1 MGHRIVSFL
10 NILIFL
16 LIAGLLA
23 ASAVLAAPAPAGDH
37 LAISGLVTDPM
48 GKGLKEVEVEVL
60 VNGQHVKPTGK
71 EAEISTGKPG
81 GFVADF
87 ILPPGTLP
95 AAKVEVKAAKP
106 SWKAI
111 PATPV
116 KVVDAGV
123 DAQGNKLFQAAR
135 NLTLNRTTTPG
146 FWIASLILLLVYV
159 VISLELM
166 HRTLVSFLG
175 AALIIFITYTL
186 GTWDKSF
193 YIISFDDAIAA
204 IDLNVIFLLMGMMIF
219 VGVMKKTGMFQ
230 FLAYKAYALAKGNVF
245 VLVFILQVI
254 TAVVSAFLDN
264 VTTML
269 LMIPVTIEI
278 AVTLKINPLVLLI
291 PEVFAS
297 NVGGT
302 ATLIGDPPNILI
314 GSYAGLTFGQF
325 VANLALVCAG
335 CLIVTSFFYLWW
347 YKKDYLKAE
356 VKDIPRTIAYLKE
369 EYQITNK
376 KLTIQ
381 SLMLLG
387 FTILLFALHGL
398 LHMPVSIAALIGSLV
413 LLAISGEDIVEMLE
427 HEVEWP
433 TLVFFIGLFM
443 VIAGAE
449 ETGLIQ
455 MIANWVK
462 DLSGGNLTTAIILVL
477 WVSAIASAFID
488 NIPFTATMLPIIAF
502 LNQTIP
508 GAESGVLWWSLA
520 LGACLGG
527 NGTMIG
533 ASANVV
539 TVGLAEK
546 AGYHISFIDL
556 HEGLLVAHDDHGC
569 HCHGLSADRLLRPEI
584 LRFWTKEPYRTN
596 SKASSEGRI
605 SRPGEAWPGSET

>member
-1 MGHRIVSFL
+1 MQVKRNLAVAI
-10 NILIFL
+10 
-16 LIAGLLA
+16 LLA
-23 ASAVLAAPAPAGDH
+23 GSLVVFASSALAVASQPATGDR
-37 LAISGLVTDPM
+37 LTVSGLATDPM

-60 VNGQHVKPTGK
+60 VNGRHVKPTGK
-71 EAEISTGKPG
+71 EAEVITGKPG

-95 AAKVEVKAAKP
+95 GARVEMKAAKP
-106 SWKAI
+106 SWKPI

-116 KVVDAGV
+116 QVVEVGA

-135 NLTLNRTTTPG
+135 NLTLNRTITPG
-146 FWIASLILLLVYV
+146 FWIAALVLLLVYV

-166 HRTLVSFLG
+166 HRTLVAFLG
-175 AALIIFITYTL
+175 AAFILFVTYTM
-186 GTWDKSF
+186 GTFDKSF
-193 YIISFDDAIAA
+193 YIISFDDAMGA
-204 IDLNVIFLLMGMMIF
+204 IDLNVIFLLMGMMLF

-245 VLVFILQVI
+245 ALSLILQVI
-254 TAVVSAFLDN
+254 TAILSAFLDN

-269 LMIPVTIEI
+269 LVLPVTIEI
-278 AVTLKINPLVLLI
+278 AVTLKINPLTLLI

-297 NVGGT
+297 NIGGA

-325 VANLALVCAG
+325 IRNLALVCTI
-335 CLIVTSFFYLWW
+335 CLAVSSLWYLWW
-347 YKKDYLKAE
+347 HKKDYLKAE
-356 VKDIPRTIAYLKE
+356 VKDVPRTIAYLRE

-376 KLTIQ
+376 KLMIQ

-398 LHMPVSIAALIGSLV
+398 FHMPVSIAALIGSLV
-413 LLAISGEDIVEMLE
+413 LLTISGEDIVEMLE

-462 DLSGGNLTTAIILVL
+462 DVSGGNLTAAIIIVL

-546 AGYHISFIDL
+546 AGYHISFLEYLKACWWPMMITVTISMVY
-556 HEGLLVAHDDHGC
+556 LLIA
-569 HCHGLSADRLLRPEI
+569 
-584 LRFWTKEPYRTN
+584 Y
-596 SKASSEGRI
+596 
-605 SRPGEAWPGSET
+605 

>member
-1 MGHRIVSFL
+1 MRTRLVSCTY
-10 NILIFL
+10 ILILLVTAVFL
-16 LIAGLLA
+16 SSSATLA
-23 ASAVLAAPAPAGDH
+23 ASTPPGDH
-37 LAISGLVTDPM
+37 LAISGLVTNVM

-60 VNGQHVKPTGK
+60 VNGQHVKPVSK
-71 EAEISTGKPG
+71 DAEVATGKPG

-87 ILPPGTLP
+87 LLPAGTLP
-95 AAKVEVKAAKP
+95 AAKVEVKAYKH
-106 SWKAI
+106 SWQ
-111 PATPV
+111 PVSATVV
-116 KVVDAGV
+116 KVVEAGA
-123 DAQGNKLFQAAR
+123 DAQGNRLFQANQ
-135 NLTLNRTTTPG
+135 NLTMHRTITVG
-146 FWIASLILLLVYV
+146 FWIAALILLLVYV

-175 AALIIFITYTL
+175 AALILLITYTL

-193 YIISFDDAIAA
+193 FIISFDDAMGA
-204 IDLNVIFLLMGMMIF
+204 IDLNVIFLLLGMMLF

-245 VLVFILQVI
+245 VLSAILQVI

-269 LMIPVTIEI
+269 LVLPVTIEI

-291 PEVFAS
+291 PETFAS

-325 VANLALVCAG
+325 VQNLTLVCTISLVAST
-335 CLIVTSFFYLWW
+335 LYFLWW
-347 YKKDYLKAE
+347 HKKDYLKAE
-356 VKDIPRTIAYLKE
+356 VKDIPRTIEFLKE
-369 EYQITNK
+369 QYKITNK
-376 KLTIQ
+376 KLMIQ
-381 SLMLLG
+381 GLLLLG
-387 FTILLFALHGL
+387 ITILLFALHGF
-398 LHMPVSIAALIGSLV
+398 LHMPVSVAALVGSLV
-413 LLAISGEDIVEMLE
+413 LMAISGEDIVEMLE
-427 HEVEWP
+427 KEVEWP

-455 MIANWVK
+455 VIANFVK
-462 DLSGGNLTTAIILVL
+462 DVSKGNLTAAIIIVL

-508 GAESGVLWWSLA
+508 GAESGVLWWSLS

-546 AGYHISFIDL
+546 AGYHISFVEYMKACWWPMMITVTICMVY
-556 HEGLLVAHDDHGC
+556 LLIA
-569 HCHGLSADRLLRPEI
+569 
-584 LRFWTKEPYRTN
+584 Y
-596 SKASSEGRI
+596 
-605 SRPGEAWPGSET
+605 

>member
-1 MGHRIVSFL
+1 LTFL
-10 NILIFL
+10 VITGVL
-16 LIAGLLA
+16 
-23 ASAVLAAPAPAGDH
+23 SATTVIAAPAPAPGDH
-37 LAISGLVTDPM
+37 LAVSALVTDPM

-60 VNGQHVKPTGK
+60 VNGRHVKPVGK
-71 EAEISTGKPG
+71 AEEVATGKPG

-95 AAKVEVKAAKP
+95 AAKVEVKAHKP
-106 SWKAI
+106 SWKPI
-111 PATPV
+111 PATAVPV
-116 KVVDAGV
+116 VEAGA

-135 NLTLNRTTTPG
+135 NLTMNRTITPG

-193 YIISFDDAIAA
+193 YIISFDEAIGA

-245 VLVFILQVI
+245 VLIFILQII

-314 GSYAGLTFGQF
+314 GSYAALTFGQF
-325 VANLALVCAG
+325 VQNLSLVCAG
-335 CLIVTSFFYLWW
+335 CLIITSFFYLWW
-347 YKKDYLKAE
+347 YKKDYLQAE
-356 VKDIPRTIAYLKE
+356 VKDIPRTIAYLKS

-376 KLTIQ
+376 KLAIQ

-398 LHMPVSIAALIGSLV
+398 LHMPVSVAALIGSLI
-413 LLAISGEDIVEMLE
+413 LLAVSGEDIVEMLE

-433 TLVFFIGLFM
+433 TLIFFIGLFM

-546 AGYHISFIDL
+546 AGYHISFITYMKACWWPMMITVAIAMVY
-556 HEGLLVAHDDHGC
+556 LLIA
-569 HCHGLSADRLLRPEI
+569 
-584 LRFWTKEPYRTN
+584 Y
-596 SKASSEGRI
+596 
-605 SRPGEAWPGSET
+605 

>member
-1 MGHRIVSFL
+1 MRQRMVFCL

-37 LAISGLVTDPM
+37 LAISGMVTNPM
-48 GKGLKEVEVEVL
+48 GKGIKEVEVEVL
-60 VNGQHVKPTGK
+60 VNGRHVKPTAK
-71 EAEISTGKPG
+71 EAEVITGKPG

-106 SWKAI
+106 SWKSI

-116 KVVDAGV
+116 KVVEAGA
-123 DAQGNKLFQAAR
+123 DAQGNKLFQAVQ
-135 NLTLNRTTTPG
+135 NLTLNRTTTAG

-186 GTWDKSF
+186 GHWDRSF
-193 YIISFDDAIAA
+193 YIISFDDAIGA

-245 VLVFILQVI
+245 VLAFILQVI

-278 AVTLKINPLVLLI
+278 AVTLKINPLALLI

-314 GSYAGLTFGQF
+314 GSYAGLSFGQF
-325 VANLALVCAG
+325 VTNLALVCTV
-335 CLIVTSFFYLWW
+335 CLIVTSFFFLWW
-347 YKKDYLKAE
+347 QKKDYRGAE
-356 VKDIPRTIAYLKE
+356 VKDVARTIAYLKT

-376 KLTIQ
+376 KLMIQ
-381 SLMLLG
+381 SLLMLG

-398 LHMPVSIAALIGSLV
+398 FHMPVSVAALVGSLV

-488 NIPFTATMLPIIAF
+488 NIPFTATMLPIVAF

-539 TVGLAEK
+539 TVGLSEK
-546 AGYHISFIDL
+546 AGYHISFMAYMKACWWPMMITVTIAMVY
-556 HEGLLVAHDDHGC
+556 LLIA
-569 HCHGLSADRLLRPEI
+569 
-584 LRFWTKEPYRTN
+584 Y
-596 SKASSEGRI
+596 
-605 SRPGEAWPGSET
+605 

>member
-1 MGHRIVSFL
+1 MQL
-10 NILIFL
+10 NRNL
-16 LIAGLLA
+16 AVAMLLA
-23 ASAVLAAPAPAGDH
+23 VFLVVFAGSPSVGASQPATGDR
-37 LAISGLVTDPM
+37 LTVSGLVTNPM

-71 EAEISTGKPG
+71 EAEVVTGKPG

-106 SWKAI
+106 SWKPI

-116 KVVDAGV
+116 KVVEAGV
-123 DAQGNKLFQAAR
+123 DAQGNRLFQAAQ
-135 NLTLNRTTTPG
+135 NLTLNRTITPG
-146 FWIASLILLLVYV
+146 FWIAALVLLLVYV

-166 HRTLVSFLG
+166 HRTLVAFLG
-175 AALIIFITYTL
+175 AALILFVTYTL
-186 GTWDKSF
+186 GTFDKSF
-193 YIISFDDAIAA
+193 YIISFDDAMGA
-204 IDLNVIFLLMGMMIF
+204 IDLNVIFLLMGMMLF
-219 VGVMKKTGMFQ
+219 VGVMKRTGMFQ

-245 VLVFILQVI
+245 VLSLILQVI
-254 TAVVSAFLDN
+254 TAVLSAFLDN

-269 LMIPVTIEI
+269 LVLPVTIEI
-278 AVTLKINPLVLLI
+278 AVTLKINPLTLLV

-325 VANLALVCAG
+325 VQNLTLVCTI
-335 CLIVTSFFYLWW
+335 CLAVSSLWYLWW
-347 YKKDYLKAE
+347 HKKDYLKAE
-356 VKDIPRTIAYLKE
+356 VKDIPRTIAYLKD
-369 EYQITNK
+369 EYKITNK
-376 KLTIQ
+376 KLTVQ
-381 SLMLLG
+381 GLLLLA
-387 FTILLFALHGL
+387 FTIGLFATHGI
-398 LHMPVSIAALIGSLV
+398 LHMQVSVAALIGSLILV
-413 LLAISGEDIVEMLE
+413 AVSRVDIVELLE
-427 HEVEWP
+427 KEVEWP

-462 DLSGGNLTTAIILVL
+462 DVSQGNLTAAIIIVL

-546 AGYHISFIDL
+546 AGYHISFLAYMKACWWPMMITVTISMVY
-556 HEGLLVAHDDHGC
+556 LLIA
-569 HCHGLSADRLLRPEI
+569 
-584 LRFWTKEPYRTN
+584 Y
-596 SKASSEGRI
+596 
-605 SRPGEAWPGSET
+605 

>member
-1 MGHRIVSFL
+1 M
-10 NILIFL
+10 
-16 LIAGLLA
+16 LA
-23 ASAVLAAPAPAGDH
+23 ASVVFAAPAPAGDR
-37 LAISGLVTDPM
+37 LTVSGLVTDPM

-60 VNGQHVKPTGK
+60 VNGQYHKPVGK
-71 EAEISTGKPG
+71 EAAIITGKPG
-81 GFVADF
+81 GYVADF

-95 AAKVEVKAAKP
+95 AAKVEVKAVKP
-106 SWKAI
+106 SWKPV

-116 KVVDAGV
+116 KLVEAGV
-123 DAQGNKLFQAAR
+123 DAEGHRLFQGTQ
-135 NLTLNRTTTPG
+135 NLTLNRTITPG
-146 FWIASLILLLVYV
+146 FWIAALVLLLVYV

-193 YIISFDDAIAA
+193 YIISFDDAMAA

-325 VANLALVCAG
+325 VQNLSLVCTV
-335 CLIVTSFFYLWW
+335 CLIVTSFFFLWW
-347 YKKDYLKAE
+347 HKKDYLKAE

-376 KLTIQ
+376 KLMIQ

-387 FTILLFALHGL
+387 FTILLFALHGF

-413 LLAISGEDIVEMLE
+413 LLAISGQDIVEMLE

-462 DLSGGNLTTAIILVL
+462 DVSGGNLTAAIIIVL

-546 AGYHISFIDL
+546 AGYHISFMAYLKACWWPMMITVTIAMVY
-556 HEGLLVAHDDHGC
+556 LLIA
-569 HCHGLSADRLLRPEI
+569 
-584 LRFWTKEPYRTN
+584 Y
-596 SKASSEGRI
+596 
-605 SRPGEAWPGSET
+605 

>member
-1 MGHRIVSFL
+1 
-10 NILIFL
+10 
-16 LIAGLLA
+16 
-23 ASAVLAAPAPAGDH
+23 
-37 LAISGLVTDPM
+37 
-48 GKGLKEVEVEVL
+48 
-60 VNGQHVKPTGK
+60 
-71 EAEISTGKPG
+71 
-81 GFVADF
+81 
-87 ILPPGTLP
+87 
-95 AAKVEVKAAKP
+95 
-106 SWKAI
+106 
-111 PATPV
+111 
-116 KVVDAGV
+116 
-123 DAQGNKLFQAAR
+123 
-135 NLTLNRTTTPG
+135 
-146 FWIASLILLLVYV
+146 
-159 VISLELM
+159 
-166 HRTLVSFLG
+166 
-175 AALIIFITYTL
+175 
-186 GTWDKSF
+186 
-193 YIISFDDAIAA
+193 
-204 IDLNVIFLLMGMMIF
+204 MGMMIF

-230 FLAYKAYALAKGNVF
+230 FLAFKAYATAKGNVF

-314 GSYAGLTFGQF
+314 GSYANLSFGQF
-325 VANLALVCAG
+325 VQNLALVCSV
-335 CLIVTSFFYLWW
+335 CLIITSFFYLWW

-356 VKDIPRTIAYLKE
+356 VKDIPRTIAYLKS

-376 KLTIQ
+376 KLAIQ

-398 LHMPVSIAALIGSLV
+398 FHMPVSVAALIGSLV

-546 AGYHISFIDL
+546 AGCHISFMAYLKACWWPMMITVTIAMVY
-556 HEGLLVAHDDHGC
+556 LLIA
-569 HCHGLSADRLLRPEI
+569 
-584 LRFWTKEPYRTN
+584 Y
-596 SKASSEGRI
+596 
-605 SRPGEAWPGSET
+605 

>member
-1 MGHRIVSFL
+1 MHRKIRFS
-10 NILIFL
+10 L
-16 LIAGLLA
+16 LSLAVLL
-23 ASAVLAAPAPAGDH
+23 SAVFCLSSLAVAAPAPAPGDH
-37 LAISGLVTDPM
+37 LAISGLVTNPM

-71 EAEISTGKPG
+71 DAEITTGKPG

-106 SWKAI
+106 SWKPI

-116 KVVDAGV
+116 KVVEAGA
-123 DAQGNKLFQAAR
+123 DAQGNKLFQAAQ
-135 NLTLNRTTTPG
+135 NLTLNRTTTAG
-146 FWIASLILLLVYV
+146 FWIAALILLLVYV

-175 AALIIFITYTL
+175 AAIILFVTYTL
-186 GTWDKSF
+186 GSWDKSF
-193 YIISFDDAIAA
+193 YIISFDDAMGA
-204 IDLNVIFLLMGMMIF
+204 IDLNVIFLLMGMMLF

-230 FLAYKAYALAKGNVF
+230 FLAFKAYALAKGNVF
-245 VLVFILQVI
+245 VLSFVLQIV
-254 TAVVSAFLDN
+254 TAVISAFLDN

-269 LMIPVTIEI
+269 LVLPVTIEI
-278 AVTLKINPLVLLI
+278 AVTLKINPLTLLV
-291 PEVFAS
+291 PEAFAS

-325 VANLALVCAG
+325 VQNLSLICSISLVASSIF
-335 CLIVTSFFYLWW
+335 LVWW
-347 YKKDYLKAE
+347 NKKEYLKAE
-356 VKDIPRTIAYLKE
+356 VKDVPRTIAFLRE

-376 KLTIQ
+376 KLMIQ
-381 SLMLLG
+381 GLLLLG
-387 FTILLFALHGL
+387 FTILLFALHGF
-398 LHMPVSIAALIGSLV
+398 LHMQVAVAALIGSL
-413 LLAISGEDIVEMLE
+413 LLVAISGEDIVELLE
-427 HEVEWP
+427 KEVEWP

-455 MIANWVK
+455 VIANWVK

-488 NIPFTATMLPIIAF
+488 NIPFTATMLPIVAF

-508 GAESGVLWWSLA
+508 GAESGVLWWSLS

-546 AGYHISFIDL
+546 AGYHISFVQYMKACWWPMMITVTIAMVY
-556 HEGLLVAHDDHGC
+556 LLIA
-569 HCHGLSADRLLRPEI
+569 
-584 LRFWTKEPYRTN
+584 Y
-596 SKASSEGRI
+596 
-605 SRPGEAWPGSET
+605 

>member
-1 MGHRIVSFL
+1 MGKRLTSFL
-10 NILIFL
+10 DICVCL
-16 LIAGLLA
+16 LIAGFLA
-23 ASAVLAAPAPAGDH
+23 GPAVAAGPPAPAGDH
-37 LAISGLVTDPM
+37 LAISGLVTNPM
-48 GKGLKEVEVEVL
+48 GKGVKEAEIEVL
-60 VNGQHVKPTGK
+60 VNGRQVKPQGQ
-71 EAEISTGKPG
+71 EAEIVTGKPG
-81 GFVADF
+81 DYVADF

-95 AAKVEVKAAKP
+95 AAKVEVKATKP
-106 SWKAI
+106 SWKPVLPI
-111 PATPV
+111 QV
-116 KVVDAGV
+116 KVLDAGK
-123 DAQGNKLFQAAR
+123 DTQGNRLFQAVQ
-135 NLTLNRTTTPG
+135 NLTMERTVTAG
-146 FWIASLILLLVYV
+146 FWIASIILFLVYV

-186 GTWDKSF
+186 GHWDKSF
-193 YIISFDDAIAA
+193 YIISFDDAMAA
-204 IDLNVIFLLMGMMIF
+204 IDLNVVFLLMGMMLF

-230 FLAYKAYALAKGNVF
+230 FLAYKAYALARGNVF
-245 VLVFILQVI
+245 VLSLVLQIV

-269 LMIPVTIEI
+269 LVLPVTIEI

-291 PEVFAS
+291 PETFAS

-325 VANLALVCAG
+325 VQNLALVSMVSLAVSS
-335 CLIVTSFFYLWW
+335 LFLLWW
-347 YKKDYLKAE
+347 NKREYLKAE
-356 VKDIPRTIAYLKE
+356 VKDVARTIGYLKE
-369 EYQITNK
+369 EYQITDK
-376 KLTIQ
+376 KLMIQ

-387 FTILLFALHGL
+387 CTILLFALHGF
-398 LHMPVSIAALIGSLV
+398 LHMQVSVAALFGSLV
-413 LLAISGEDIVEMLE
+413 LLAVSGEDIVEMLE
-427 HEVEWP
+427 NEVEWP
-433 TLVFFIGLFM
+433 TLVFFIALFM

-455 MIANWVK
+455 VIANWVK
-462 DLSGGNLTTAIILVL
+462 DVSRGNLTAAIVIVL

-546 AGYHISFIDL
+546 AGYHISFVDYMKACWWPMMITVSICMVY
-556 HEGLLVAHDDHGC
+556 LLIA
-569 HCHGLSADRLLRPEI
+569 
-584 LRFWTKEPYRTN
+584 Y
-596 SKASSEGRI
+596 
-605 SRPGEAWPGSET
+605 

>member
-1 MGHRIVSFL
+1 MAKRLVSV
-10 NILIFL
+10 LIFIVL
-16 LIAGLLA
+16 AGILA
-23 ASAVLAAPAPAGDH
+23 GPAALAAPAPAGDH
-37 LAISGLVTDPM
+37 LALSGLVANPM

-60 VNGQHVKPTGK
+60 VNGRHLKPVGQ
-71 EAEISTGKPG
+71 EAEIVTGKPG

-87 ILPPGTLP
+87 LLPAGTLP
-95 AAKVEVKAAKP
+95 AARVEVKAAKP
-106 SWKAI
+106 SWKPF

-116 KVVDAGV
+116 KVVEAGV
-123 DAQGNKLFQAAR
+123 DAQGNRLFQAAQ
-135 NLTLNRTTTPG
+135 NLTMERAITPG
-146 FWIASLILLLVYV
+146 FWIATLVLLLVYV
-159 VISLELM
+159 VISLEWM
-166 HRTLVSFLG
+166 HRTLIAFLG

-186 GTWDKSF
+186 GHWDRAF
-193 YIISFDDAIAA
+193 YIISFDDAMAA
-204 IDLNVIFLLMGMMIF
+204 IDLNVVFLLMGMMLF

-230 FLAYKAYALAKGNVF
+230 FLAFKAYALARGNVF
-245 VLVFILQVI
+245 VLSLVLQVI

-269 LMIPVTIEI
+269 LVLPVSIEI
-278 AVTLKINPLVLLI
+278 AVTLKINPLALLI

-314 GSYAGLTFGQF
+314 GSYANLSFGQF
-325 VANLALVCAG
+325 VQNLALACTA
-335 CLIVTSFFYLWW
+335 CLAMSGFWYLWR
-347 YKKDYLKAE
+347 YKKDYQKAE
-356 VKDIPRTIAYLKE
+356 VKDVARTIEFLRE
-369 EYQITNK
+369 EYRITNM
-376 KLTIQ
+376 KLTVQ
-381 SLMLLG
+381 GLCLLG
-387 FTILLFALHGL
+387 FTVMLFALHGIF
-398 LHMPVSIAALIGSLV
+398 HMEVSIAALIGAMLLLV
-413 LLAISGEDIVEMLE
+413 ISRVDIVEMLE

-449 ETGLIQ
+449 ATGLIQ
-455 MIANWVK
+455 VIANWVR
-462 DLSGGNLTTAIILVL
+462 DVSQGNLTLAIILVL

-508 GAESGVLWWSLA
+508 GAESGVLWWALA

-546 AGYHISFIDL
+546 SGYHISFLAYMRACWWPMIITVTISMAY
-556 HEGLLVAHDDHGC
+556 LLVA
-569 HCHGLSADRLLRPEI
+569 
-584 LRFWTKEPYRTN
+584 Y
-596 SKASSEGRI
+596 
-605 SRPGEAWPGSET
+605 